1 MARRRHVLLVD
12 LSLVRGLWC
21 VMACC
26 LVTLAVNP
34 AAAQR
39 IANQF
44 DQQAADATRSP
55 TPGLE
60 QQRSVDTSIARP
72 YIPKETTRPAAWPSS
87 TKSQGSVVSSIRTN
101 PNSPLVPI
109 DGPSPVGS
117 ETIQALAAVPLGSPS
132 GDATVQSGFS
142 EQGGSSEQSG
152 VVQTQYV
159 EPATTFSP
167 TVSQFGAASGQ
178 PEVLGA
184 DPRLEQPRMADGF
197 SQAGATPAGEPP
209 AELPVDPLLSQA
221 QSLQTAMVVARVGPE
236 VVLESDLITPAVAAW
251 LEKVTPGLPPEQVRE
266 LKMQVYEHLL
276 TQYVE
281 SMIVY
286 VDACRTIPA
295 EALPEIEAKVNQAFD
310 AEQLPR
316 LMQEAGVA
324 NSLEYEQLLR
334 SRGQS
339 LDRLKKAFFERAIA
353 QQWLAQAL
361 EAGAGGE
368 IPHAELIAYY
378 QEHLSDYEYSAKA
391 KFEELCVRFGS
402 NRTREEAWGVLA
414 GLGNRVLTGETFAE
428 VAKQGSEGPTASQGG
443 AYDWTSQGSLRSQ
456 VIDEAIFSL
465 PIGKLSTILEDE
477 SGLHIVRV
485 VERTDAGRTS
495 FLEAQVGIRDA
506 LRAERHEKAV
516 DEYLSKVRER
526 TPVWTIFDDEEDRQQ
541 DVTMVR
547 GTAAGR

>member
-12 LSLVRGLWC
+12 LSLVRGLRC

-87 TKSQGSVVSSIRTN
+87 MQSHGSVVSSIRTN

-142 EQGGSSEQSG
+142 EQDGSSEHSG

-159 EPATTFSP
+159 EPATAFSP

-184 DPRLEQPRMADGF
+184 DARLEQPRMADGF
-197 SQAGATPAGEPP
+197 PQAGATPAGEPP

-266 LKMQVYEHLL
+266 LKMQV
-276 TQYVE
+276 
-281 SMIVY
+281 
-286 VDACRTIPA
+286 
-295 EALPEIEAKVNQAFD
+295 
-310 AEQLPR
+310 
-316 LMQEAGVA
+316 VA

-443 AYDWTSQGSLRSQ
+443 AYDWTSEGSLRSQ
-456 VIDEAIFSL
+456 VINEAIFSL

-541 DVTMVR
+541 DVRMVR

>member
-12 LSLVRGLWC
+12 LSLVRGLRC

-87 TKSQGSVVSSIRTN
+87 MQSHGSVVSSIRTN

-142 EQGGSSEQSG
+142 EQDGSSERSG

-159 EPATTFSP
+159 EPATAFSP

-184 DPRLEQPRMADGF
+184 DARLEQPRMADGF

-443 AYDWTSQGSLRSQ
+443 AYDWTSEGSLRSQ
-456 VIDEAIFSL
+456 VINEAIFSL

-541 DVTMVR
+541 DVRMVR